1 MPNLQDMGNGRYFY
15 VACVN
20 SIGVKVLDSTLLTS
34 SNYSGGGTWSTDPVI
49 ATIALQG
56 KICYDGLNKRIVVT
70 QASKTLAFIDA
81 DPTSANFNTNI
92 GTVTLVGTNNSF
104 GDTSGIG
111 YDYLNN
117 LFCISRG
124 NNVASL
130 HSMSFEELDLLPVI
144 NRARWINY
152 YPYRNCFL
160 ISDETASA
168 DLMFTNLKLKQ
179 NQAGLGL
186 YGGEGYWFATNK
198 YLYKI
203 RANILDVYDIKTNSR
218 VSSVSI
224 ANTRSS
230 SAGFS
235 KKNNL
240 IVTASQFTNSFSF
253 FNTLTM
259 AADGTLAKGFTDTG
273 ETGTRGVLANDDVAV
288 AIPYVSGGTSR
299 YLHVIDINGKAYVG
313 YLDMG
318 AGAFADDVYDNNRLA
333 KNGIEYWEQ

>member
-92 GTVTLVGTNNSF
+92 GTVTLDTTLGF
-104 GDTSGIG
+104 GNTFGIG
-111 YDYLNN
+111 YDYINN
-117 LFCISRG
+117 LFCIG
-124 NNVASL
+124 ASNSAAL
-130 HSMSFEELDLLPVI
+130 YSMSFEQLDLLPNT

-152 YPYRNCFL
+152 YPYRNCFIL
-160 ISDETASA
+160 SDETASA
-168 DLMFTNLKLKQ
+168 DLVFSRLKQ
-179 NQAGLGL
+179 NQAGLSL
-186 YGGEGYWFATNK
+186 ISNSEGYWFATDK
-198 YLYKI
+198 YLYNI
-203 RANILDVYDIKTNSR
+203 RINAFDVYDVKTNNR

-224 ANTRSS
+224 ANTRRSS
-230 SAGFS
+230 VGFS

-288 AIPYVSGGTSR
+288 AIPYIAGNAR

-313 YLDMG
+313 YIDMG
-318 AGAFADDVYDNNRLA
+318 DGAFDNVVYENNRLA
-333 KNGIEYWEQ
+333 KNAIEYWEQ